1 MQGKVEDN
9 EKEHMIYLGH
19 SITVIDSLI
28 NRIVSHYSLTWNNNI
43 NIHFLGWDMYTSYP
57 AEWMKAMQHAYV

>member
-28 NRIVSHYSLTWNNNI
+28 NRIVSHYSLT
-43 NIHFLGWDMYTSYP
+43 
-57 AEWMKAMQHAYV
+57 